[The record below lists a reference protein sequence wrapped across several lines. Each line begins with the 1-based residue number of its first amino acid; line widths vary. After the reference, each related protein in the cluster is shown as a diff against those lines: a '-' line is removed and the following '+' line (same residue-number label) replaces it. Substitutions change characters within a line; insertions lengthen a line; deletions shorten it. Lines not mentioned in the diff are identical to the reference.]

1 MNVSGKTKVC
11 GLIGDPVD
19 HSLSPCLQNA
29 AFRNCGLDIVYVA
42 FRVERGKLEA
52 AIDGVRSLGMLGL
65 NVTMPHKVDV
75 VQYLDEL
82 DEATK
87 CIGSVNTILNQGGRL
102 IGSTTDGK
110 GALETLR
117 YNGVEPKGKKVV
129 ILGAG
134 GVSRSI
140 SCTLAKEAKEL
151 VILNRTLGKAEE
163 LVKDLGAMPSVTASA
178 EAAELT
184 DRNAQRE
191 LRDADILINATSM
204 GMHPQ
209 EELTP
214 VDPSLL
220 RPGLVIFDLVY
231 EPFETRLLAEAKKRG
246 AKVIDGL
253 TMLVF
258 QGAVSFETWTGVEAP
273 VEVMMK
279 AAAEEVARRKGGE
292 P

>member
-1 MNVSGKTKVC
+1 
-11 GLIGDPVD
+11 
-19 HSLSPCLQNA
+19 
-29 AFRNCGLDIVYVA
+29 
-42 FRVERGKLEA
+42 
-52 AIDGVRSLGMLGL
+52 
-65 NVTMPHKVDV
+65 
-75 VQYLDEL
+75 
-82 DEATK
+82 
-87 CIGSVNTILNQGGRL
+87 
-102 IGSTTDGK
+102 
-110 GALETLR
+110 
-117 YNGVEPKGKKVV
+117 
-129 ILGAG
+129 
-134 GVSRSI
+134 
-140 SCTLAKEAKEL
+140 
-151 VILNRTLGKAEE
+151 
-163 LVKDLGAMPSVTASA
+163 
-178 EAAELT
+178 
-184 DRNAQRE
+184 
-191 LRDADILINATSM
+191 M